1 LIAAFEDDQ
10 AMEKGQGIFT
20 GLPLMWW
27 VKFTL
32 TLCAVLFSLLF
43 TIPTFLGD
51 PQTWKRDAPVG
62 EETLGSP
69 VNWYHRWAEAAL
81 PSQRISLGLDLKG
94 GLHLVLEV
102 DVEKS
107 VRDTISRAMNRARDL
122 AEKEGI
128 KSQSANV
135 ADDYKT
141 TVEIE
146 DPAKLEAFKKI
157 VGEQTALIQFDK
169 LDGKNVQ
176 YVAQP
181 ASVETYSAE
190 ILQQAINT
198 IRNRIDQ
205 FGVAEPNIFRQG
217 DRRIVVQMPGLQDP
231 ARAKQLIGNTAQLDF
246 RMVSAELRTDQLENV
261 IQEAR
266 TALNIPKE
274 DTKPETMQKISQWLR
289 DKGKISKTLTVMLD
303 RKMDNTGGVSKLL
316 SATPSLVELTSRLT
330 GDMIESANENE
341 DRNSL
346 VPQYVVSLNFNPQ
359 GAKVFG
365 DLTKQVREPQNA
377 PHKIAII
384 LDENITSDPVVNEP
398 ILGGRAQITLG
409 RSQDMN
415 QQRKDAQDLALV
427 LRAGALPASVKIIE
441 ERQVGPSEGEENIRA
456 GVLSSG
462 IAAILVVAFML
473 YFYGVSGMVANLA
486 MLLNAV
492 LILAFLAAFGA
503 TLTLPGIAGI
513 VLTMAVAVD
522 GNVIINER
530 IREEM
535 RNGLDS
541 KQAFYRGYNQSF
553 ETLVDAHVTSA
564 VAGVVLLIY
573 GNPAVKG
580 FAITLL
586 AGIISTLFSSYYVT
600 EVMGQWLIEKTRI
613 RRFS

>member
-1 LIAAFEDDQ
+1 
-10 AMEKGQGIFT
+10 MEKGQGIFT

-62 EETLGSP
+62 EETLGRP

-102 DVEKS
+102 DAEKS